1 MWPDDHV
8 ASDDDAD
15 DVSENDQDDEN
26 DDSED
31 DDRDNDVE
39 DKDPSLCSEKAWFK
53 MSPSG
58 IPGTQP
64 FHHCHHKSRVML
76 LRKSFNG
83 GQNLNLDGCH
93 ENIHIWAGVNPSRRA
108 HLHVV
113 RVPDPLPQEMIS

>member
-64 FHHCHHKSRVML
+64 FHHCHHKSQVML

-83 GQNLNLDGCH
+83 GDKIYILMAVMKTFTSG
-93 ENIHIWAGVNPSRRA
+93 
-108 HLHVV
+108 
-113 RVPDPLPQEMIS
+113 QE